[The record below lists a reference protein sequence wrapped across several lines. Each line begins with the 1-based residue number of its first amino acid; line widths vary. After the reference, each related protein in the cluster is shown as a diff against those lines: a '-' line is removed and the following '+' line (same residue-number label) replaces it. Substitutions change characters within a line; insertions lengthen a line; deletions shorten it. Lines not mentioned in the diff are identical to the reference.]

1 MYVSYGRS
9 PPEYASKYHLLSYT
23 HRTRYVLDNFATVAE
38 AIEGLKKVNAIRDA
52 ICKDVPITDG
62 QGHVLGAHIALEDA
76 TGDSAVIE
84 HVGGEWQ
91 FYHSK
96 TDALVMTNEPPYN
109 EQKEILAT
117 YEPWGGNITLPDNL
131 PGSVGKVWLHHTTL
145 DHIKWMNTHFLHTQF
160 LDLRL
165 CRSYDPSRV
174 VSSVHT
180 RACELCRGYCQRSLP
195 HLKHQ
200 RPLWCTCESSNHVI
214 LTCTSFTKQYS
225 LLLYHPFVSQ
235 YGDGIYPTWWASFI
249 DT

>member
-1 MYVSYGRS
+1 MSIYVSYGKS

-109 EQKEILAT
+109 EQKEILAA
-117 YEPWGGNITLPDNL
+117 YEPWGGNITPDIL

-165 CRSYDPSRV
+165 CRSYDPSWSTIFSTHPCLRIMPRLLPTFAP
-174 VSSVHT
+174 SSQTPTSPLVH
-180 RACELCRGYCQRSLP
+180 L
-195 HLKHQ
+195 
-200 RPLWCTCESSNHVI
+200 
-214 LTCTSFTKQYS
+214 
-225 LLLYHPFVSQ
+225 
-235 YGDGIYPTWWASFI
+235 
-249 DT
+249 

>member
-1 MYVSYGRS
+1 MYHTRDMDRS
-9 PPEYASKYHLLSYT
+9 PPVICTISHSKYHLLSYT

-117 YEPWGGNITLPDNL
+117 YEPWCGNITLPDNL
-131 PGSVGKVWLHHTTL
+131 PGSVGE
-145 DHIKWMNTHFLHTQF
+145 FLI
-160 LDLRL
+160 
-165 CRSYDPSRV
+165 
-174 VSSVHT
+174 
-180 RACELCRGYCQRSLP
+180 
-195 HLKHQ
+195 
-200 RPLWCTCESSNHVI
+200 I
-214 LTCTSFTKQYS
+214 LS
-225 LLLYHPFVSQ
+225 
-235 YGDGIYPTWWASFI
+235 A
-249 DT
+249 